1 MYRILI
7 LIILGLSM
15 ACNNSGSTEE
25 SKKLYDEI
33 MKIHDEVMPKMGDI
47 RKLSKQLKKIEDY
60 QSIDSIVVS
69 LNDLDNA
76 HESMMGWMAQFK
88 MPKEISNEEEM
99 EFLNSQMK
107 SVTVMK
113 NTMLS
118 ALDRAEKEIS
128 KYLVQ

>member
-1 MYRILI
+1 
-7 LIILGLSM
+7 M

>member
-1 MYRILI
+1 
-7 LIILGLSM
+7 M

-33 MKIHDEVMPKMGDI
+33 MKIHDEVMPKMGNI

-60 QSIDSIVVS
+60 QSKDSLVAS

-76 HESMMGWMAQFK
+76 HESMMDWMAQFK
-88 MPKEISNEEEM
+88 MPKEISNEEEI

-128 KYLVQ
+128 KYPVQ